1 MQKKKDKLFD
11 KIVKKNYNDELET
24 VLETKD
30 FSENVKSTLLSILY
44 KVEAAYKDVM
54 VVKQDVE
61 SKDEYLQNIIDIIKN
76 KCDFIKLI
84 HIGDEET
91 SILENHT
98 FFVDTKKKYIE
109 CYPIERKL
117 LYAISKISKKDR
129 IIKDDYFLVNIT
141 LSDLINVGHN
151 INMVEPLRDFN
162 GYSWTTLAREIES
175 IWHNLV
181 YQNVRILLGHEFM
194 NKWVSN
200 TEFMMDYFDMFQ
212 GNLETLY
219 GIELSKDFVCLLFK
233 ISVLLEIK
241 YDSSKI
247 ENIKQIKCEV
257 EESLSKMQDMANFVQ
272 ELTRKKLEITAKI
285 RNVDTIINNKSLLE
299 EEYIKRNSQ
308 LPLDKKIFSMRVLG
322 EIMVKEREEYFEQI
336 DKLNDLMNPQ
346 KFVNHKKELEEK
358 QKYLS
363 LLDVSDVDGKIEE
376 EMIEF
381 QKSFLKCFEI
391 RLEKVQDKQELVS
404 FIYQYRY
411 YLMLPFN
418 QEKSIHEVEALKSK
432 VVQVTKKLLQKAHQL
447 KVIAIISKDEDIDY
461 VILKNIFTSRI
472 INLQDLNLKVTKEKE
487 KFYVQMFDENAFE
500 EKIELGTK
508 EEFSIEELEVK
519 LGRKQKLFE

>member
-487 KFYVQMFDENAFE
+487 KFYVQMFDENDFE

>member
-24 VLETKD
+24 VLENKD

-76 KCDFIKLI
+76 KCDSIKLI

-98 FFVDTKKKYIE
+98 FFVDIKKKYIE

-175 IWHNLV
+175 VSHNLV
-181 YQNVRILLGHEFM
+181 YQNLRILLGHEFM
-194 NKWVSN
+194 NKWISN
-200 TEFMMDYFDMFQ
+200 TEFMMDFFDMFQ
-212 GNLETLY
+212 VNLESLY
-219 GIELSKDFVCLLFK
+219 GNKISKEFICVLSK
-233 ISVLLEIK
+233 ISVLLEMK
-241 YDSSKI
+241 YDSSKM
-247 ENIKQIKCEV
+247 EQIKQIKTEV
-257 EESLSKMQDMANFVQ
+257 EESLNKMQDMTNFVQ
-272 ELTRKKLEITAKI
+272 ELTRSKLEITSKI
-285 RNVDTIINNKSLLE
+285 KEIDKIVNNKSLLQ
-299 EEYIKRNSQ
+299 EEYVKRNSQ
-308 LPLDKKIFSMRVLG
+308 LPLEKKIFSMRVLG
-322 EIMVKEREEYFEQI
+322 EIMLKEREEYFEQI
-336 DKLNDLMNPQ
+336 EKINDLMNPQ
-346 KFVNHKKELEEK
+346 KFVNYKKELEEK
-358 QKYLS
+358 EQYLS
-363 LLDVSDVDGKIEE
+363 LLDVSDVDREIEE

-381 QKSFLKCFEI
+381 QKLFLKCFEI
-391 RLEKVQDKQELVS
+391 KLEKVQDKQELVS

-418 QEKSIHEVEALKSK
+418 QEKSIHEVETLKSK
-432 VVQVTKKLLQKAHQL
+432 LAQVTKKLLQKAHQL
-447 KVIAIISKDEDIDY
+447 KVIAIISKDEEIDY
-461 VILKNIFTSRI
+461 DVLKNIFTSRM

-487 KFYVQMFDENAFE
+487 KFYIQIFDENSID

-508 EEFSIEELEVK
+508 EEFSIKELEVK
-519 LGRKQKLFE
+519 IGKKQKLFE

>member
-336 DKLNDLMNPQ
+336 EKLNDLINPQ